1 MQLNERFTFRLHHFF
16 VFYFLFKG
24 GALTDSFSVF
34 FGKVFFFA
42 CFAYLAYKEE
52 INKRNISVFG
62 EKQEINEIG
71 FLNVLKAIVLVK
83 KS

>member
-1 MQLNERFTFRLHHFF
+1 MS
-16 VFYFLFKG
+16 LFKG
-24 GALTDSFSVF
+24 FL
-34 FGKVFFFA
+34 FFFA

-62 EKQEINEIG
+62 EKKQEKDDIG

-83 KS
+83 KC

>member
-1 MQLNERFTFRLHHFF
+1 MRDSRSDFITSLYFISFLKGRCFDRFLQCLFIK
-16 VFYFLFKG
+16 VF
-24 GALTDSFSVF
+24 
-34 FGKVFFFA
+34 FFFA

-62 EKQEINEIG
+62 EKSRKKDDIG

-83 KS
+83 KC